1 MGANETL
8 TLCLRVTEVRA
19 ALEAHDQHK
28 ALEQAICEF
37 DLSDEDL
44 ERRCKEEIKLEYEA
58 GKYAEARRR
67 CTAELLDGIT
77 AALRAIASDPARFH
91 EARPFMT
98 ALRCEMEAH
107 DEEGDRIDFVVR
119 QIDELESA
127 YRRNDIARMR
137 EVIECVSEYAAYR
150 AGNAKRA
157 RGTV

>member
-1 MGANETL
+1 MSANETL
-8 TLCLRVTEVRA
+8 TLCLPVAEVRA

-28 ALEQAICEF
+28 VLEQALR
-37 DLSDEDL
+37 DANLSDEEL
-44 ERRCKEEIKLEYEA
+44 ERRRKEKIELEN
-58 GKYAEARRR
+58 EARDYAKGASKRR
-67 CTAELLDGIT
+67 AELLGGIT
-77 AALRAIASDPARFH
+77 AALRDITSDPTRFH

-98 ALRCEMEAH
+98 ALLFEMKSNN
-107 DEEGDRIDFVVR
+107 EEGDRIDFVVR

-137 EVIECVSEYAAYR
+137 EVIECVAEYAEYR